1 MTNQIKEAK
10 CRLYG
15 EQLAELKRD
24 MEKYRG
30 EVEAFFRGASGLVP
44 DEAYLREGKQMLLK
58 GLRVLNEDPALDEHG
73 LNLLGRIARE
83 RDCCVFDTF
92 QNGIAILFDGD
103 GKFYVGRDGNELFNG
118 RRFESAEPFSVNV
131 AVVRDGDG
139 LFYINNKGEEICGG
153 KRFCDAKSFCE
164 GKGIVIDERGCFWI
178 GEDGKEVML
187 KGKRFERVES
197 KGAFKDGCIAVK
209 DSDGWFFVDENGKDI
224 FKRKKRFDSAFNFNE
239 GLACVSKNR
248 FSSFFI
254 DKRGR
259 AVPWSKKV
267 WFEKGENFKEGFAR
281 VWAPGGSFL
290 IDKNGKEL
298 LGKGKR
304 FWGLSEFYEGYAS
317 VADEGG
323 WYFVDQTG
331 KDMLDCKRFKEVD
344 CFSEGLTTADDGEGY
359 FYIDK
364 LGRDVFNKRFKYA
377 CEFKNGIA
385 YVRTEHDVFYIN
397 KRGKRVFGS
406 LKWQGIGQM
415 RS

>member
-209 DSDGWFFVDENGKDI
+209 DSDGWFFVDENGKDML
-224 FKRKKRFDSAFNFNE
+224 D
-239 GLACVSKNR
+239 
-248 FSSFFI
+248 
-254 DKRGR
+254 
-259 AVPWSKKV
+259 
-267 WFEKGENFKEGFAR
+267 
-281 VWAPGGSFL
+281 
-290 IDKNGKEL
+290 
-298 LGKGKR
+298 GKR
-304 FWGLSEFYEGYAS
+304 FKG
-317 VADEGG
+317 
-323 WYFVDQTG
+323 
-331 KDMLDCKRFKEVD
+331 VD